1 MPSVSRLDEVKT
13 KDFRM
18 QNHRKKAKRQ
28 KKQSRFQRG
37 VLILKGVRG
46 SKSQPSILN
55 LLCSLD
61 IEEIGHFGDDG
72 SVGTAAESVLF

>member
-13 KDFRM
+13 KDFRL
-18 QNHRKKAKRQ
+18 QNHRKSKKEKKKAV
-28 KKQSRFQRG
+28 FRG
-37 VLILKGVRG
+37 AFLSSKGFGG

>member
-13 KDFRM
+13 KDFRL
-18 QNHRKKAKRQ
+18 QNHRGKSKKAK
-28 KKQSRFQRG
+28 KQAVFRG
-37 VLILKGVRG
+37 AFSSSKGFGG

-61 IEEIGHFGDDG
+61 IEEVGHFSDDS